1 MTSRKLTAAHESS
14 DPDALADIGFSD
26 ERTDQETGQSQL
38 VVKSRSESATGR
50 EREQINNFTFDKV
63 SWLCVAVDT
72 KLMPR
77 CSSPLSAKLE
87 FSRRSRC
94 WRRACWTATM

>member
-1 MTSRKLTAAHESS
+1 VFSLGYGRLCVSGQSTRRDMQLMVAHESS
-14 DPDALADIGFSD
+14 DPDALPDIGFSD

-63 SWLCVAVDT
+63 SL
-72 KLMPR
+72 
-77 CSSPLSAKLE
+77 
-87 FSRRSRC
+87 
-94 WRRACWTATM
+94 

>member
-1 MTSRKLTAAHESS
+1 MVAHESS
-14 DPDALADIGFSD
+14 DPDALAEICFSD

-63 SWLCVAVDT
+63 SLPIRVIE
-72 KLMPR
+72 L
-77 CSSPLSAKLE
+77 
-87 FSRRSRC
+87 
-94 WRRACWTATM
+94 RADE